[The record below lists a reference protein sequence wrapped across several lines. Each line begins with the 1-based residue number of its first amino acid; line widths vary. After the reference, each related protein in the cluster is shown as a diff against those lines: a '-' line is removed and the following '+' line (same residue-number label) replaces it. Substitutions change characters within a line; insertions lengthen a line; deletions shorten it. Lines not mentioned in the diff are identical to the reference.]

1 LKFEIYTTSGA
12 FQMTAN
18 FLTVDIGTS
27 HCRAAVV
34 TDAGRVVSHS
44 QAPLKIDIGENESA
58 QVDIP
63 HVWQQVIKA
72 IRSETT
78 KHPQVLFE
86 AVGISAMLG
95 HVFLDKHHQPLSSAM
110 IWMDNRA
117 QMEVEQIQSLIPLK
131 DIYQRTGRRPN
142 PDLLAPRIMWLA
154 KHQPSLCRHV
164 HKIIGLKDEI
174 VRRLTEVVQSDLSH
188 LNYSLLFNIHSGR
201 CDTELM
207 KSLGIRPSLLT
218 APQKATDI
226 VGFVTPA
233 AAQVAGLKQGTPV
246 VSGSSDGTSAMYG
259 GGVLNRGHAV
269 LVSGTTDV
277 LMMCASDPPVD
288 PSRTLTINSAMVPD
302 VYLAGGAMGLSGGA
316 LKHIETLLNQ
326 SAHALAVQ
334 IKRLKPG
341 AEGLMFFPGLSGERA
356 PYWQNRRG
364 GAFIGLTLTHQAHHL
379 LRAVME
385 GTAYRVRRLILAM
398 QSCGLTPEVLNVVG
412 GCAELDIWNQIRAD
426 VTGIQVQKLAVSEAT
441 VLGTALFC
449 MAGIH
454 PNLSLTE
461 VSQKWINVRKRY
473 LPNQAAADIYG
484 RYAELFDTFI
494 KDTKNIEKELKA
506 LKI

>member
-1 LKFEIYTTSGA
+1 
-12 FQMTAN
+12 MTAN
-18 FLTVDIGTS
+18 FLAVDIGTS

-34 TDAGRVVSHS
+34 TDTGRVISHS
-44 QAPLKIDIGENESA
+44 QAPLKVDIGEDESA

-63 HVWQQVIKA
+63 HVWQQVIRV

-78 KHPQVLFE
+78 KQPHAHFE

-95 HVFLDKHHQPLSSAM
+95 HVFLDKHYQPLHPAM

-117 QMEVEQIQSLIPLK
+117 RMEVAQIQSLIPLK

-154 KHQPSLCRHV
+154 KHQPSLYRHLY
-164 HKIIGLKDEI
+164 KIIGLKDEI

-201 CDTELM
+201 RDTDLM

-218 APQKATDI
+218 APRKATDI

-233 AAQVAGLKQGTPV
+233 AARAAGLKQGTPV
-246 VSGSSDGTSAMYG
+246 VSGSSDGMSAMYG
-259 GGVLNRGHAV
+259 GGVLNQGHAV

-277 LMMCASDPPVD
+277 LMMCAPDPPVD

-316 LKHIETLLNQ
+316 LKYIETLLNQ
-326 SAHALAVQ
+326 SARALADE
-334 IKRLKPG
+334 INRLNPG
-341 AEGLMFFPGLSGERA
+341 AEGLMFIPGLSGERA

-364 GAFIGLTLTHQAHHL
+364 GAFIGLTLFHRAHHL

-385 GTAYRVRRLILAM
+385 GTAYRIRRLILAM

-412 GCAELDIWNQIRAD
+412 GCAELDVWNQIRAD
-426 VTGIQVQKLAVSEAT
+426 VAGIEVQKPAVSEAT
-441 VLGTALFC
+441 ILGTALFC

-454 PNLSLTE
+454 PDLSLTE
-461 VSQKWINVRKRY
+461 VSQKWIKVRKRH
-473 LPNQAAADIYG
+473 LPNQTAAAIYE
-484 RYAELFDTFI
+484 RYADLFDMFM
-494 KDTKNIEKELKA
+494 KDTKYIEKELKA
-506 LKI
+506 LKS